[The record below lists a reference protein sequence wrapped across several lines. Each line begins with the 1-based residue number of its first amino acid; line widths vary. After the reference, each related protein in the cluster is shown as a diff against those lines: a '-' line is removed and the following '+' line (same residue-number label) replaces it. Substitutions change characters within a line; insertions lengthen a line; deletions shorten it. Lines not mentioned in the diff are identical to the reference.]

1 LHQKLVGSIIKL
13 LRDPL
18 SVQPKAARSMTVLM
32 MVMLV
37 SEKLYLTPE
46 EVWKQSELEDE
57 RVL

>member
-1 LHQKLVGSIIKL
+1 M
-13 LRDPL
+13 
-18 SVQPKAARSMTVLM
+18 QPKAARSMTVLM